1 MAARK
6 AVAKELS
13 REQIV
18 KVAREL
24 FATQGYR
31 AVSMRSIA
39 QKLGYSHGALYY
51 HFKEKAELFNA
62 IVQEDYRT
70 LKEQMKKSIEP
81 TEQEKQPHHQLEALM
96 ETFIHF
102 GLSHPHHYEM
112 MFCTNEPE
120 TQQYAQPEQ
129 HSCYET
135 FASLVREEAGET
147 LQKVGNMYTIPW
159 VLFLS
164 LHGFVVH
171 YIQTKQSYEDVE
183 SLVKVHVRYLTGQ
196 LISQNGVNEQ

>member
-1 MAARK
+1 MAARR

-39 QKLGYSHGALYY
+39 QKLGYSHGSLYY

-70 LKEQMKKSIEP
+70 LQEQMKKSM
-81 TEQEKQPHHQLEALM
+81 EQTDTASQPQHKLESLM

-112 MFCTNEPE
+112 MFCSNEPE
-120 TQQYAQPEQ
+120 TLEYARPEQ
-129 HSCYET
+129 DSCYET
-135 FASLVREEAGET
+135 FASLVREEAGDT
-147 LQKVGNMYTIPW
+147 LLRIGNMFTIPW
-159 VLFLS
+159 VIFLS

-171 YIQTKQSYEDVE
+171 YIQTKQAHEDVE
-183 SLVKVHVRYLTGQ
+183 ALVKVHVRFLANQLTG
-196 LISQNGVNEQ
+196 EREA

>member
-1 MAARK
+1 MAARR

-39 QKLGYSHGALYY
+39 QKLGYSHGSLYY

-70 LKEQMKKSIEP
+70 LQEQMKKSM
-81 TEQEKQPHHQLEALM
+81 EQTDTASQPQHKLESLM

-112 MFCTNEPE
+112 MFCSNEPE
-120 TQQYAQPEQ
+120 TLEYARPEQ
-129 HSCYET
+129 DSCYET
-135 FASLVREEAGET
+135 FASLVREEAGDT
-147 LQKVGNMYTIPW
+147 LLRIGNMFTIPW
-159 VLFLS
+159 VIFLS

-171 YIQTKQSYEDVE
+171 YIQTKQAYEDVE
-183 SLVKVHVRYLTGQ
+183 ALVKVHVRFLANQLTG
-196 LISQNGVNEQ
+196 EREA

>member
-39 QKLGYSHGALYY
+39 QKLGYSHGSLYY

-70 LKEQMKKSIEP
+70 LQEQMKKSIDQTD
-81 TEQEKQPHHQLEALM
+81 TERQPQHKLESLM

-112 MFCTNEPE
+112 MFCSNEPE
-120 TQQYAQPEQ
+120 TQQYARPEQ
-129 HSCYET
+129 DSCYET
-135 FASLVREEAGET
+135 FASLVREAAGDT
-147 LQKVGNMYTIPW
+147 LQKIGSMYTIPW
-159 VLFLS
+159 VIFLS

-171 YIQTKQSYEDVE
+171 YIQTKQTYEDVE
-183 SLVKVHVRYLTGQ
+183 ALVKVHVRYLASQ
-196 LISQNGVNEQ
+196 LIGDREA

>member
-39 QKLGYSHGALYY
+39 QKLGYSHGSLYY

-70 LKEQMKKSIEP
+70 LQEQMKKSINQTD
-81 TEQEKQPHHQLEALM
+81 TERQPQHKLESLM

-102 GLSHPHHYEM
+102 GLSNPHHYEM
-112 MFCTNEPE
+112 MFCSNEPE
-120 TQQYAQPEQ
+120 TQQYARPEQ
-129 HSCYET
+129 GSCYET
-135 FASLVREEAGET
+135 FASLVREAAGDT
-147 LQKVGNMYTIPW
+147 LQKIGSMYTIPW
-159 VLFLS
+159 VIFLS

-171 YIQTKQSYEDVE
+171 YIQTKQTYEDVE
-183 SLVKVHVRYLTGQ
+183 ALVKVHVRYLASQ
-196 LISQNGVNEQ
+196 LIGDREA

>member
-1 MAARK
+1 MAARR

-39 QKLGYSHGALYY
+39 QKLGYSHGSLYY

-70 LKEQMKKSIEP
+70 LQEQMKKSIQQ
-81 TEQEKQPHHQLEALM
+81 TDTASQPQHKLESLM

-112 MFCTNEPE
+112 MFCSNEPE
-120 TQQYAQPEQ
+120 TLEYARPEQ
-129 HSCYET
+129 DSCYET
-135 FASLVREEAGET
+135 FASLVREEAGDA
-147 LQKVGNMYTIPW
+147 LQRIGNMFTIPW
-159 VLFLS
+159 VIFLS

-183 SLVKVHVRYLTGQ
+183 ALVKVHVRFLANQ
-196 LISQNGVNEQ
+196 LADDREA

>member
-1 MAARK
+1 MAARR

-39 QKLGYSHGALYY
+39 QKLGYSHGSLYY

-70 LKEQMKKSIEP
+70 LQEQMKKSIEQ
-81 TEQEKQPHHQLEALM
+81 TDTASQLQHKLESLM

-112 MFCTNEPE
+112 MFCSNEPE
-120 TQQYAQPEQ
+120 TLEYARPEQ
-129 HSCYET
+129 DRCYET
-135 FASLVREEAGET
+135 FASLVREETGDA
-147 LQKVGNMYTIPW
+147 LQRIGNTFTIPW
-159 VLFLS
+159 VIFLS

-171 YIQTKQSYEDVE
+171 YIQTKQTYEDVE
-183 SLVKVHVRYLTGQ
+183 ALVKVHVRFLANQLTG
-196 LISQNGVNEQ
+196 EREA

>member
-1 MAARK
+1 MAARR

-39 QKLGYSHGALYY
+39 QKLGYSHGSLYY

-70 LKEQMKKSIEP
+70 LQEQMKKSM
-81 TEQEKQPHHQLEALM
+81 EQTDTASQPQHKLESLM

-112 MFCTNEPE
+112 MFCSNEPE
-120 TQQYAQPEQ
+120 TLEYARPEQ
-129 HSCYET
+129 DSCYET
-135 FASLVREEAGET
+135 FASLVREEAGDT
-147 LQKVGNMYTIPW
+147 LLRIGNMFTIPW
-159 VLFLS
+159 VIFLS

-171 YIQTKQSYEDVE
+171 YIQTKQAYEDVE
-183 SLVKVHVRYLTGQ
+183 ALVKVHVRFLANQLTGE
-196 LISQNGVNEQ
+196 GEA